1 MDRREFSSFE
11 EFWPYYV
18 REHRKKSTRVLHFV
32 GTTAALACVA
42 GGVLTRRKWLLAV
55 APVVGYGPAWASH
68 FFLEKNKP
76 ATFTHPLWSLRGD
89 LKMWWMMVRR
99 EMDAEVERVLA
110 ETDAHAPGDAPGNAP
125 GHAKGNAD
133 GDDEFP
139 ASGPRPSVA
148 ETFN

>member
-1 MDRREFSSFE
+1 MERREFSSFE

-18 REHRKKSTRVLHFV
+18 REHRKKSTRVVHFV

-42 GGVLTRRKWLLAV
+42 GGILTRRKWLLAV

-76 ATFTHPLWSLRGD
+76 ATFTHPVWSLRGD
-89 LKMWWMMVRR
+89 MKMWWMMVRR
-99 EMDAEVERVLA
+99 QMDAEVERVLA
-110 ETDAHAPGDAPGNAP
+110 EEPDAPAPHATDETP
-125 GHAKGNAD
+125 GHARENAD
-133 GDDEFP
+133 GDDESP
-139 ASGPRPSVA
+139 ASGPRPSAA

>member
-1 MDRREFSSFE
+1 MERREFSSFE

-18 REHRKKSTRVLHFV
+18 REHRKKSTRVVHFV

-76 ATFTHPLWSLRGD
+76 ATFTHPVWSLRGD

-110 ETDAHAPGDAPGNAP
+110 EEPGAPAAGDARDD
-125 GHAKGNAD
+125 AD
-133 GDDEFP
+133 GDEESP

>member
-110 ETDAHAPGDAPGNAP
+110 ETDAHAAGDAPGHAP
-125 GHAKGNAD
+125 GHGKGNAD
-133 GDDEFP
+133 GDDESP
-139 ASGPRPSVA
+139 ASGPRPSAA

>member
-110 ETDAHAPGDAPGNAP
+110 EETDAHAPGDAPGNA
-125 GHAKGNAD
+125 KGNAE
-133 GDDEFP
+133 GDDESP
-139 ASGPRPSVA
+139 ASGPRPSAA